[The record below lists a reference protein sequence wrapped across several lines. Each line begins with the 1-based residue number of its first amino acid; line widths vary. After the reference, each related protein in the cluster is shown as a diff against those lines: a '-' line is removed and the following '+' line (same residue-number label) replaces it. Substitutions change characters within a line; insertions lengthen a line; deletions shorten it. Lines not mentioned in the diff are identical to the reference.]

1 LIRDLLQEINEL
13 VFPIHDR
20 PFGLSYGDWTVKWW
34 KWILQ
39 IPKSINPLF
48 DKDGKNAYLNQI
60 HGKVFFLCQTLES
73 SGKFPLRTVK
83 IPKESSI
90 FMPVINWVSV
100 LGEDGETDEQ
110 LLRVARQRMDV
121 VKDLHIHINKIAL
134 TTDTLKKFRTQS
146 PFMDVLL
153 PENNIFGQPSG
164 QTRMV
169 SDGYWIFLRPIS
181 DSIRIKSLGSC
192 SSGITKIGVDY
203 NINIF

>member
-1 LIRDLLQEINEL
+1 LQEINEL

-48 DKDGKNAYLNQI
+48 DMDGKNAYLNQI
-60 HGKVFFLCQTLES
+60 HDKVFFLCQTLES
-73 SGKFPLRTVK
+73 SEEFPHRTVK

-110 LLRVARQRMDV
+110 LLQVARQRMDV
-121 VKDLHIHINKIAL
+121 VKDLHIYINEITL
-134 TTDTLKKFRTQS
+134 TTDILKKFRTES
-146 PFMDVLL
+146 PFLDVLL
-153 PENNIFGQPSG
+153 PENNIFGLPSG